1 MSDGLV
7 PRSIR
12 YLFDCIN
19 QARQGVSDG
28 QTTFRY
34 VLLLEGYMGGGSRGV
49 TSSTDPKC
57 EFCLEDICVLS
68 SWCYFVEGYMVG
80 GSRGVTPNTDPTI
93 NRFG

>member
-34 VLLLEGYMGGGSRGV
+34 VLLLEGYMGGCSRGV
-49 TSSTDPKC
+49 TSSTDPN
-57 EFCLEDICVLS
+57 FVLMILCVVLVVLL
-68 SWCYFVEGYMVG
+68 CGDYMVG
-80 GSRGVTPNTDPTI
+80 GSRGVASNTDPTI

>member
-34 VLLLEGYMGGGSRGV
+34 VPLLEGYTVGCSRGV
-49 TSSTDPKC
+49 TS
-57 EFCLEDICVLS
+57 V
-68 SWCYFVEGYMVG
+68 
-80 GSRGVTPNTDPTI
+80 TDPTI
-93 NRFG
+93 QMQARIHGIVQVIRCMQLCSLMIMFDLHES